1 MVELRQF
8 VELRQPGINVKE
20 TTRSFRES
28 CDELNERFRQAGAK
42 LDYHNGF
49 IQISPDELTKD
60 QIERP
65 FWNLVSAPEWENVDQ
80 DMKEAIDQRDAGGR
94 DPAWYAARALEST
107 IKIISDE
114 RGWTTS
120 KEKGA
125 KNYLDK
131 LRSQKNG
138 GFEFR
143 AQLMGM
149 HERKIRR
156 AITDLVAERW
166 IQVVRLNGPGTVAA
180 YVVNDR
186 VAWGQ
191 PRDQLQLSTFSAQVV
206 ANIADQDTAALDHH
220 ELRRIPVLLTGE
232 RQLPTGAGED
242 PPSQPTLP
250 EFEPDLPALE
260 RDSSPR
266 ESLAGPPLD

>member
-166 IQVVRLNGPGTVAA
+166 IQVVRLNGREGAELELIPRLAPGDP
-180 YVVNDR
+180 VVHHIGGDR
-186 VAWGQ
+186 AG
-191 PRDQLQLSTFSAQVV
+191 AQVV